1 MSTSTASSWPN
12 AQRLLEILHALSYR
26 TTDLGDYLKTIA
38 DSVSELLQVDWS
50 VVTLCNA
57 ETEKILA
64 SSLDLQ
70 GKLEGAIH
78 GSVTS
83 YVVSSGQIL
92 AIEDIQ
98 TQPEFGRS
106 SAGYRAYLGV
116 PLRTSQDEVIGT
128 ICSLHRQPRKFQ
140 ANELKIVEMFAERAA
155 IALDNYALYEREH
168 HFHKTLEV
176 EVDLRTQQLH
186 DAQAQLIQKERLAA
200 IGHFSASI
208 VHEIR
213 SPLTTI
219 GGVLRHLQKIGLPE
233 LSKERLGL
241 ALEETDRLERLMS
254 EILLFARPD
263 NLQLFPV
270 DLESLV
276 GQTVEEFQVS
286 GQQISCTT
294 IGSARPMQADPDKL
308 KQVLINIGRN
318 ACEAVHRNDLI
329 AWTIDW
335 SSRMCVEITVNNGG
349 EPIDAKV
356 LTRLT
361 EPFFSTKPTGTGL
374 GLSIVKNIVE
384 AHKGKIAISSNL
396 EAGTTVSIHLPTVSP
411 SEYNQ
416 HP

>member
-1 MSTSTASSWPN
+1 MSTPTASSWPN

-26 TTDLGDYLKTIA
+26 TTDLRNYLKTIA
-38 DSVSELLQVDWS
+38 DGVSELLQIDWS
-50 VVTLCNA
+50 IVTLCDAN
-57 ETEKILA
+57 TEKILA
-64 SSLDLQ
+64 SSIDLQ
-70 GKLEGAIH
+70 GRLEGSIH

-116 PLRTSQDEVIGT
+116 PMRTSQGEVIGT

-140 ANELKIVEMFAERAA
+140 ASELKIVEMFAERAA
-155 IALDNYALYEREH
+155 IALDNYALYERER
-168 HFHKTLEV
+168 HFHQTLEV
-176 EVDLRTQQLH
+176 EIDLRTQQLR

-200 IGHFSASI
+200 IGQLSASI

-219 GGVLRHLQKIGLPE
+219 SGVLRHLQKIALPE

-263 NLQLFPV
+263 NLQLRLV

-276 GQTVEEFQVS
+276 AQTVEEFQSS
-286 GQQISCTT
+286 GQHISYLS
-294 IGSARPMQADPDKL
+294 IGSARQVQADPDKL
-308 KQVLINIGRN
+308 KQVFINIGRN
-318 ACEAVHRNDLI
+318 AYEAVHQSDLI
-329 AWTIDW
+329 TWTIDW
-335 SSRMCVEITVNNGG
+335 SSEMCVEITVNNGG
-349 EPIDAKV
+349 EPIDAEA
-356 LTRLT
+356 LMHLT

-374 GLSIVKNIVE
+374 GLAIVKNIVE
-384 AHKGKIAISSNL
+384 AHQGKLTIASTPDS
-396 EAGTTVSIHLPTVSP
+396 GTTVTIHLSTGQMGESFRI
-411 SEYNQ
+411 
-416 HP
+416 

>member
-1 MSTSTASSWPN
+1 VPTPTASSWPN
-12 AQRLLEILHALSYR
+12 AQRLLEILHSLSYR

-70 GKLEGAIH
+70 GRLEGDIH

-98 TQPEFGRS
+98 IQPEFGRS

-116 PLRTSQDEVIGT
+116 PLRTSQGEVIGT

-140 ANELKIVEMFAERAA
+140 ASELKIVEMFAERAA
-155 IALDNYALYEREH
+155 IALDNYALYERERR
-168 HFHKTLEV
+168 FHQTLEA
-176 EVDLRTQQLH
+176 EVDLRTQQLR
-186 DAQAQLIQKERLAA
+186 DAQAQLIPKERLAA
-200 IGHFSASI
+200 IGEFSASI

-219 GGVLRHLQKIGLPE
+219 GGVLRHLQKIALPE

-254 EILLFARPD
+254 EILQFARPN
-263 NLQLFPV
+263 NLQLRLV

-276 GQTVEEFQVS
+276 AQTVEEFQTS
-286 GQQISCTT
+286 GQQVSYTS
-294 IGSARPMQADPDKL
+294 IGSARAVQADPDKL
-308 KQVLINIGRN
+308 KQVFINIGRN
-318 ACEAVHRNDLI
+318 ACEAVHQNDLI
-329 AWTIDW
+329 AWGIHW
-335 SSRMCVEITVNNGG
+335 SSEMRVEITVNNGG
-349 EPIDAKV
+349 EPIDAEA
-356 LTRLT
+356 LMHLT

-384 AHKGKIAISSNL
+384 AHQGKLTIASTPDS
-396 EAGTTVSIHLPTVSP
+396 GTTVTIHLPTG
-411 SEYNQ
+411 
-416 HP
+416 